1 MRAITIPGRDNTQD
15 WRINYLPDYNR
26 ILKKAIETD
35 MSYNHIGDPSFYA
48 LVIESGVI
56 TTLFANPLSSK
67 SKRVDR
73 VHAIS

>member
-56 TTLFANPLSSK
+56 KTLFANPLSSK